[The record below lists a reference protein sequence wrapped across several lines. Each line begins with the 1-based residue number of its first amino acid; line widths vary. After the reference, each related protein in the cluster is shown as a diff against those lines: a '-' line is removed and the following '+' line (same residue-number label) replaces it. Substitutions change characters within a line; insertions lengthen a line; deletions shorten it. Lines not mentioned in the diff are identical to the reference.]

1 MSLGR
6 RHRRRLVVARRHVP
20 TQPSGSPDWQC
31 ELKNR
36 ALGVRLDE
44 PQSAFVVF
52 DHRRID
58 SEPQSHTAGLCRKE
72 RIEDALSMLERNPGS
87 GVLHRQQYGRVTVE
101 ARREPQTPCL
111 RSYGAHSVDSVLDEI
126 QKYLPEL
133 RAI

>member
-1 MSLGR
+1 MCLLSR
-6 RHRRRLVVARRHVP
+6 AA
-20 TQPSGSPDWQC
+20 TPDWQC

-52 DHRRID
+52 DHRRTD

-101 ARREPQTPCL
+101 ARREPQTPCF
-111 RSYGAHSVDSVLDEI
+111 RSYRAHSVDSVLDEI
-126 QKYLPEL
+126 QKYLLEL